1 VDQGIN
7 NESRKA
13 TGGGIMEKVRVLG
26 VVLGLLMGL
35 AVGLTAAAPAIAGE
49 SLNARLQGYSE
60 VPANSTEASG
70 DFRAKI
76 SRDES
81 FIDYDLSYEDL
92 EGEVLMS
99 HIHIAQRGVNGGIAV
114 WLCQTAT
121 RPAPVAV
128 ANLTPLCPAAPG
140 KVSGRITAA
149 NVIAVSGPPEQGIAS
164 GEFDEV
170 VKAIRAGVAYVNVH
184 STKFAP
190 GEVRGQVRASRGHH
204 GDRD

>member
-1 VDQGIN
+1 
-7 NESRKA
+7 
-13 TGGGIMEKVRVLG
+13 MEKVRALG
-26 VVLGLLMGL
+26 VALGVLMAL
-35 AVGLTAAAPAIAGE
+35 ALVLSVAAPALADE

-70 DFRAKI
+70 EFRAKI

-81 FIDYDLSYEDL
+81 FIDYDLSYENL
-92 EGEVLMS
+92 EGDVLMS
-99 HIHIAQRGVNGGIAV
+99 HIHIAQRGVNGGITV
-114 WLCQTAT
+114 WLCQTAA
-121 RPAPVAV
+121 RPAPAPV
-128 ANLTPLCPAAPG
+128 ANLTPQCPAAPG

-149 NVIAVSGPPEQGIAS
+149 NVIAISGPPEQGIAA
-164 GEFDEV
+164 GELDEV

-184 STKFAP
+184 STKFVP